1 MSRPTLERTLFRA
14 REPER
19 VRGALRQLQDGRLL
33 ASLGAQLELALRG
46 SDDGAREYVRAYREL
61 TGCLLANGHRIHLDL
76 LVVTDEG
83 EIALVDANGKP
94 ARAPIEAVE
103 NTAAEAP
110 FTPWAATYELADAV
124 GLDLTS
130 RVRVLL
136 GDRALTSPATGNGWV
151 PVADDLDAQR
161 FIRRVRHYLNHPD
174 AVDPLRRI
182 ADAFGLSKT
191 ELAGLF
197 GVRRQAVDQWLA
209 RGVPPERQEK
219 VATLGAL
226 VDLLERK
233 LKPERLPGVARR
245 PAPAYGGETMLEL
258 IRRDRHRE
266 LLDLVRASFDWA
278 TAA

>member
-1 MSRPTLERTLFRA
+1 MSRNTIERTLFTA
-14 REPER
+14 REPGR
-19 VRGALRQLQDGRLL
+19 VRDALRQLHGGRLL
-33 ASLGAQLELALRG
+33 AALGTQLELALRG
-46 SDDGAREYVRAYREL
+46 SDDAAREYVRGYREL
-61 TGCLLANGHRIHLDL
+61 IGCLLANGHRIHQNR
-76 LVVTDEG
+76 LVVTEQG
-83 EIALVDANGKP
+83 QLALVDANGKP
-94 ARAPIEAVE
+94 ARAPIAAVE

-110 FTPWAATYELADAV
+110 FSPWATTYELADAV

-136 GDRALTSPATGNGWV
+136 GHRALSSPAADNGWI
-151 PVADDLDAQR
+151 PVGDDLDAQR

-174 AVDPLRRI
+174 AVHPLRRI

-219 VATLGAL
+219 VATLDAL
-226 VDLLERK
+226 VDVLARK

-245 PAPAYGGETMLEL
+245 PAAAYGGETMLEL
-258 IRRDRHRE
+258 IRQDRHHE